1 MVCASLVSQ
10 RREKVEDVILADYN
24 PVVLTGKQILVLQS
38 VTSGLPA
45 L

>member
-24 PVVLTGKQILVLQS
+24 PGVLTGKQILVRQS
-38 VTSGLPA
+38 LTLRLTA